1 MKKQGKMAEQGSVLF
16 MYDLKGK
23 IEIPSVVDEEELL
36 MAAIDAEIDDVELV
50 EVSDLSLFY

>member
-36 MAAIDAEIDDVELV
+36 MAAIEAEIDDVELV
-50 EVSDLSLFY
+50 EVSD